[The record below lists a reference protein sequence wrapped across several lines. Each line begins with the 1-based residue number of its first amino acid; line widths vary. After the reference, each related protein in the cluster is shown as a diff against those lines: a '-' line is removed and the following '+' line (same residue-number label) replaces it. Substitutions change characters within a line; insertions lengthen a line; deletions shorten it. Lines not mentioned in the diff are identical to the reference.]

1 MRNNK
6 MDKYY
11 IREKIYSDK
20 NLEKKIKEEVE
31 NYLDNSVLKL
41 YPPFCVSE
49 YSYNNNFEVVTAE
62 IFEDSYILSDI
73 HIEVDMVIYDYISHD
88 DYKKERKVLINNK
101 YFIGFNIRFSLNS
114 NNTIEN
120 LILRYFNIY
129 AISKNE

>member
-1 MRNNK
+1 MNK
-6 MDKYY
+6 YD
-11 IREKIYSDK
+11 IREKIYNDK

-41 YPPFCVSE
+41 YSSSCVSE

-62 IFEDSYILSDI
+62 IFEDGYILSDI
-73 HIEVDMVIYDYISHD
+73 HIEVDMVIYDYISND

-129 AISKNE
+129 AISQNEW

>member
-1 MRNNK
+1 MNK
-6 MDKYY
+6 YD
-11 IREKIYSDK
+11 IREKIYNDK

-31 NYLDNSVLKL
+31 NYLDNCVLKL
-41 YPPFCVSE
+41 YSSSCVSE

-62 IFEDSYILSDI
+62 IFEDNYILSDI
-73 HIEVDMVIYDYISHD
+73 HMEVDMIIYDYISNGD

-114 NNTIEN
+114 NNTIAN

-129 AISKNE
+129 AISQNE

>member
-1 MRNNK
+1 

-41 YPPFCVSE
+41 YSSSCVSE

-62 IFEDSYILSDI
+62 IFEDNYILSDI
-73 HIEVDMVIYDYISHD
+73 HMEVDMIIYDYISNGD

-101 YFIGFNIRFSLNS
+101 YFIGFNIRFNLN
-114 NNTIEN
+114 NDVIDN

>member
-1 MRNNK
+1 

-31 NYLDNSVLKL
+31 NYLDNSILKL
-41 YPPFCVSE
+41 YSSSCVSE

-62 IFEDSYILSDI
+62 IFEEGYILSDI
-73 HIEVDMVIYDYISHD
+73 HMEVDMIIYDYVSND
-88 DYKKERKVLINNK
+88 DNYKKERKVLINNK

-114 NNTIEN
+114 DNTIEN
-120 LILRYFNIY
+120 LIARYFTIY
-129 AISKNE
+129 AVSKNEW

>member
-1 MRNNK
+1 

-20 NLEKKIKEEVE
+20 NLDKKIKEEVE

-41 YPPFCVSE
+41 YSSSCVSE
-49 YSYNNNFEVVTAE
+49 YSYNNNFEVVTTE
-62 IFEDSYILSDI
+62 IFEEGYILSDI
-73 HIEVDMVIYDYISHD
+73 HIEVDMIVYDYISNND

-114 NNTIEN
+114 DNTIEN
-120 LILRYFNIY
+120 VIVRYFNIY

>member
-1 MRNNK
+1 

-20 NLEKKIKEEVE
+20 NLDKKIKEEVE

-41 YPPFCVSE
+41 YSSSCASE
-49 YSYNNNFEVVTAE
+49 YSYNNNFEVVTTE
-62 IFEDSYILSDI
+62 IFEEGYILSDI
-73 HIEVDMVIYDYISHD
+73 HIEVDMIVYDYISNND

-114 NNTIEN
+114 DNTIEN
-120 LILRYFNIY
+120 VIVRYFNIY
-129 AISKNE
+129 AISKNEW